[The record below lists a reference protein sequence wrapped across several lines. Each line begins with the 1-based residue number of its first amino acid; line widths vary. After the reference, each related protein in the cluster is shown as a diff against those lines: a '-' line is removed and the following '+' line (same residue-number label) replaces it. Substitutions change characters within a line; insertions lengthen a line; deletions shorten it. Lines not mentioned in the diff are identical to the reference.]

1 MQLLKSGANI
11 KESVSSNSPDTLLYL
26 FSVYKRKWTFFHKC
40 LSAVWIW
47 PRHWIYIISI
57 KPFTVP
63 WWLGVLFF
71 FLKKK
76 LFLKSEATVLLW
88 ASAYRTTLSLC
99 FHNRPL
105 KEKVSLSSTLIGV
118 WRVLLHDIVKLRI
131 LFSNWDLVSDC
142 HECSAVTQR
151 QLHSTPT
158 FRKKKLRIL
167 LLWDKATFYQW
178 SVLILGYSSVSI
190 KFALTFWPCNHFNGE
205 YWETG

>member
-76 LFLKSEATVLLW
+76 AILEEWSYSVA
-88 ASAYRTTLSLC
+88 LSLC
-99 FHNRPL
+99 VQNNA
-105 KEKVSLSSTLIGV
+105 VSLLSQPAAEGES
-118 WRVLLHDIVKLRI
+118 
-131 LFSNWDLVSDC
+131 FSELNSNRSLKS
-142 HECSAVTQR
+142 
-151 QLHSTPT
+151 
-158 FRKKKLRIL
+158 
-167 LLWDKATFYQW
+167 
-178 SVLILGYSSVSI
+178 
-190 KFALTFWPCNHFNGE
+190 ALTWHCEITDTLLQLGSRQWLSWVQRRHSKTTALYTNF
-205 YWETG
+205 